1 MQART
6 AAAGAAPLALVA
18 LLMAYVLGP
27 GAGVLELGVPLPDIS
42 IERVQFQESEV
53 RVEVRNTGPVPVE
66 IVMADIND
74 RIQPAAVEP
83 DGKLERL
90 ESALV
95 RIPFEWNEAEPYEVG
110 LTVADGTRFAR
121 QVGAAAPALEPS
133 ADLAGLLALVGT
145 YVGIVPV
152 MIGLLWLPFIRRTGP
167 AWRSFFFALTAGL
180 LFFLGID
187 AAEEALE
194 ISAEWLAPAFNGT
207 MLVATS
213 VSVSFL
219 ALHWVGA
226 RAGLHSGRGAMA
238 GTVMLAGSIGL
249 HNLGEGLAIGGA
261 LGAGSAAFGAF
272 LVAGFTLHNVTEGVA
287 IASSASRAR
296 AKPVRLVLL
305 GLLAGAP
312 AILGAWAGGFA
323 YSPLASVVFL
333 SVGSGAAFQVALAV
347 SRQLREEKALAS
359 APAAAGFASG
369 MVAMYATGLM
379 IG

>member
-1 MQART
+1 MRART
-6 AAAGAAPLALVA
+6 AAAGAAPLALVV

-27 GAGVLELGVPLPDIS
+27 GSAVLELGVALPDIT
-42 IERVQFQESEV
+42 IERVQFEESEV

-83 DGKLERL
+83 DGRLERL

-121 QVGAAAPALEPS
+121 QVGAAAPALEPG
-133 ADLAGLLALVGT
+133 AELAGLLALVGV

-152 MIGLLWLPFIRRTGP
+152 MIGLLWMPFIRRTGP

-207 MLVATS
+207 MLVATAAS
-213 VSVSFL
+213 ISFL

-226 RAGLHSGRGAMA
+226 RANLRPGRGPAA
-238 GTVMLAGSIGL
+238 AAVILAGSIGL
-249 HNLGEGLAIGGA
+249 HNMGEGLAIGGA
-261 LGAGSAAFGAF
+261 LGAGSVAFGAF
-272 LVAGFTLHNVTEGVA
+272 LVAGFALHNVTEGVA

-296 AKPVRLVLL
+296 AGAVRLAGL

-312 AILGAWAGGFA
+312 AVLGAWAGGFA
-323 YSPLASVVFL
+323 YSPLAAVAFL
-333 SVGSGAAFQVALAV
+333 AVGSGAAFQVAASV
-347 SRQLREEKALAS
+347 SRQLLEEKALAS
-359 APAAAGFASG
+359 APAAAGFAAG
-369 MVAMYATGLM
+369 MAAMYATGLM

>member
-27 GAGVLELGVPLPDIS
+27 GADVIEIGVPLPEITM
-42 IERVQFQESEV
+42 ERVEFAGSEV
-53 RVEVRNTGPVPVE
+53 HVEVRNTGPVPVE

-83 DGKLERL
+83 DGRLERL
-90 ESALV
+90 ETALV

-110 LTVADGTRFAR
+110 LTISDGTRFVR
-121 QVGAAAPALEPS
+121 GVGAAAPALEPG
-133 ADLAGLLALVGT
+133 AGLAGLLALVGA
-145 YVGIVPV
+145 YVGIIPV
-152 MIGLLWLPFIRRTGP
+152 MIGLLWLPFIRRAGS
-167 AWRSFFFALTAGL
+167 AWGSFFFALTAGL

-187 AAEEALE
+187 ALEESLE

-207 MLVATS
+207 MLAVTAAA
-213 VSVSFL
+213 VSFL
-219 ALHWVGA
+219 GLQYVSARGGA
-226 RAGLHSGRGAMA
+226 RSGRGPLAA
-238 GTVMLAGSIGL
+238 AVMLSGSIGL
-249 HNLGEGLAIGGA
+249 HNLGEGLAVGGA

-287 IASSASRAR
+287 IASAASRAR
-296 AKPVRLVLL
+296 AGAVRLALL

-312 AILGAWAGGFA
+312 AVLGTWAGGFA
-323 YSPLASVVFL
+323 YSPLAAVVFL
-333 SVGSGAAFQVALAV
+333 SVGAGAALQVAFSV
-347 SRQLREEKALAS
+347 SKRLHEEGKTSS
-359 APAAAGFASG
+359 APVLAGFAAG
-369 MVAMYATGLM
+369 MAAMYATGLM